1 MPVAR
6 CSVVVDSRSRGSV
19 PVSGV
24 QKSVQLRGVGVSSVC
39 MSSLGQ
45 LRPLRART
53 AFALSQYESRQ
64 SPRNVLALAMKQL
77 RQAAEAK
84 KGVRI
89 AQRLAKLAKGKP
101 ERVSWSSRKS
111 LRGVC

>member
-1 MPVAR
+1 MPAAR
-6 CSVVVDSRSRGSV
+6 CPESVDSRSKGGV

-24 QKSVQLRGVGVSSVC
+24 QKSVQLRSVGVSGV
-39 MSSLGQ
+39 GQ
-45 LRPLRART
+45 LRPLRARS
-53 AFALSQYESRQ
+53 AFALSKYESRQ
-64 SPRNVLALAMKQL
+64 SPREVLALAMKQL

-84 KGVRI
+84 KGLRI
-89 AQRLAKLAKGKP
+89 AQRLAKLAEGKP

>member
-6 CSVVVDSRSRGSV
+6 YPLGVDSRSKGSV

-24 QKSVQLRGVGVSSVC
+24 QKSLQLRSVGVSGVGVSSV
-39 MSSLGQ
+39 GQ
-45 LRPLRART
+45 LRPLRPSS
-53 AFALSQYESRQ
+53 AFALSKYESRQ
-64 SPRNVLALAMKQL
+64 SPREVLALAMKQL

-84 KGVRI
+84 KGLRI
-89 AQRLAKLAKGKP
+89 AQRLAKLAEGKP